1 MLFTKL
7 TLCSQIRNIV
17 LKVAMN
23 LVFIYLFC
31 FGFLTKTKVKTN
43 SVLPE
48 LGINWWLIMITNMTI
63 MQLFCDSSWKLSGA
77 EEAERC
83 WVWVQSKRCW
93 LLSLWSAR
101 PVEIINNKRGKIQK
115 SRKEEERD
123 SELKF
128 FNTFYDIEM

>member
-1 MLFTKL
+1 MLAKKNIMIL
-7 TLCSQIRNIV
+7 TFKIPKTLVSGQLSSLWYVHLITTLKHFFFSITFSQSFWF
-17 LKVAMN
+17 LFFKSS
-23 LVFIYLFC
+23 LLFLLFC

-48 LGINWWLIMITNMTI
+48 LGINWWLIMITNMTN

-93 LLSLWSAR
+93 LLSL
-101 PVEIINNKRGKIQK
+101 
-115 SRKEEERD
+115 
-123 SELKF
+123 
-128 FNTFYDIEM
+128 